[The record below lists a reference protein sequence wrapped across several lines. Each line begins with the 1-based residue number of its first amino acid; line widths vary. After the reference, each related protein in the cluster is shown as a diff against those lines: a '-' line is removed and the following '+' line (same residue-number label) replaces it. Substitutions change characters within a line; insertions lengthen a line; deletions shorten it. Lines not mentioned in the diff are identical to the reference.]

1 MSLPTSGEHMK
12 LFAVRLADGTTLPQY
27 FDNKMA
33 AKKVRD
39 QHPGAVVVL
48 GPDHVRYTH

>member
-1 MSLPTSGEHMK
+1 MK

-27 FDNKMA
+27 FDDKMA